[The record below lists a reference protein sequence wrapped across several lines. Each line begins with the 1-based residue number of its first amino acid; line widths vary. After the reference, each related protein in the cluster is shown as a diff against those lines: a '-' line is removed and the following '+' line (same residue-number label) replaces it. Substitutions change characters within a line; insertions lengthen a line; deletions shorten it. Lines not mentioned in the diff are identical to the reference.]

1 MHGTGK
7 VNGEEIILKSDNET
21 TPDSSVLL
29 NVKLTLHKYCRKD
42 IWSHYINIVE
52 KTYGKKPSHF
62 ACDSNVSGTTQA
74 IDLIVQLY
82 LDHSSIN
89 LIQATSKNQIRS
101 ITSSNNVCGTSR
113 KIFKFKLKK
122 CT

>member
-52 KTYGKKPSHF
+52 KTYGK
-62 ACDSNVSGTTQA
+62 
-74 IDLIVQLY
+74 
-82 LDHSSIN
+82 
-89 LIQATSKNQIRS
+89 
-101 ITSSNNVCGTSR
+101 SR
-113 KIFKFKLKK
+113 VILLVTVTFLVLRKL
-122 CT
+122 